1 VTEHDHWS
9 GPRDPVPDLGF
20 FAGSRPAAPPVPPL
34 PPPHLPL
41 PAPPFGGVPQGP
53 PAFGNVPSAPV
64 PYLHPYAAPARGG
77 LPGWAIALI
86 CAVAGVLLILIAAAV
101 AIPVFLHQRDAA
113 VAKATTLSPAD
124 QVSGM
129 TQSTD
134 PRMQQATDPM
144 TSALSGCGCFQPA
157 VTSSY
162 QDPDRTHVL
171 IVIGARFL
179 RPADDLTRESFQRN
193 FWKGASASAAG
204 PNAAGTTLG
213 PVRDMDPGRLGGTL
227 HCAAM
232 STGGAAGQV
241 CLSVDAG
248 AVVTVL
254 DLVRADLQ
262 QDPDLIVTARE
273 SIEHRT

>member
-1 VTEHDHWS
+1 
-9 GPRDPVPDLGF
+9 
-20 FAGSRPAAPPVPPL
+20 
-34 PPPHLPL
+34 
-41 PAPPFGGVPQGP
+41 
-53 PAFGNVPSAPV
+53 
-64 PYLHPYAAPARGG
+64 
-77 LPGWAIALI
+77 
-86 CAVAGVLLILIAAAV
+86 
-101 AIPVFLHQRDAA
+101 
-113 VAKATTLSPAD
+113 
-124 QVSGM
+124 
-129 TQSTD
+129 
-134 PRMQQATDPM
+134 
-144 TSALSGCGCFQPA
+144 

-193 FWKGASASAAG
+193 FWNGAGASATG
-204 PNAAGTTLG
+204 PDAAGTTLG

-227 HCAAM
+227 RCAAM
-232 STGGAAGQV
+232 STGGAAGQM

-262 QDPDLIVTARE
+262 QDPDLIVAARE